1 MSLLLRINAAL
12 GAVFLVAAALA
23 GYVCWT
29 MLEDNAQREVLAEAG
44 LMMDS
49 AAAVRSYTAKEILPL
64 IAAGMKTDFPPQSV
78 PSYAAT
84 QNFLHFHEHHP
95 DYAYKEATLN
105 PTNPRDRAAEW
116 EGDIIQRFRNDAH
129 TEQVVGVRDTPM
141 GKSLYLARPIRAKP
155 ECLVCHSIPSAA
167 PQSMIARYGSDNG
180 FGWQPNE
187 VVAAQV
193 VSVPFESATANANK
207 EFRAFMILLVGVF
220 AAAFVVV
227 NILLYR
233 LVVRP
238 VRRIAAVADQ
248 VSQGDMSAPE
258 FPAGRR
264 DGDRVGHPLVR
275 AHAQEPGKSAAAPGD
290 LKSVAR
296 EVFVSYSQ
304 PDYAAPWRW
313 SLASRARH
321 QLLDRAARYRAVGRL
336 GGGNHRRHFQCARDD
351 FGFLREQQ
359 RFTAGAPRSGAGGA
373 QEREHPAVSHRKRGA
388 FEESGIFLEF
398 PALDGCLRAAA
409 GGALRQTV
417 RLLEGSI
424 GQERTEPQR
433 RPTLPAPSR
442 RRFCIMHCRW
452 TAPNS
457 RASNGSWPDTSD
469 RSPGTW

>member
-12 GAVFLVAAALA
+12 GAVFLLAASFA
-23 GYVCWT
+23 GYTCWT
-29 MLEDNAQREVLAEAG
+29 MLEANAQREVLAEAG

-64 IAAGMKTDFPPQSV
+64 ISAGMKQEFPPQSV

-167 PQSMIARYGSDNG
+167 PQSMVARYGVDNG

-193 VSVPFESATANANK
+193 VSVPFASATANADK

-220 AAAFVVV
+220 VAAFVVV

-258 FPAGRR
+258 FP
-264 DGDRVGHPLVR
+264 H
-275 AHAQEPGKSAAAPGD
+275 
-290 LKSVAR
+290 
-296 EVFVSYSQ
+296 
-304 PDYAAPWRW
+304 
-313 SLASRARH
+313 
-321 QLLDRAARYRAVGRL
+321 
-336 GGGNHRRHFQCARDD
+336 
-351 FGFLREQQ
+351 
-359 RFTAGAPRSGAGGA
+359 GGA
-373 QEREHPAVSHRKRGA
+373 TEIASVTRSFERMRK
-388 FEESGIFLEF
+388 SLEK
-398 PALDGCLRAAA
+398 
-409 GGALRQTV
+409 ALR
-417 RLLEGSI
+417 LLG
-424 GQERTEPQR
+424 
-433 RPTLPAPSR
+433 
-442 RRFCIMHCRW
+442 
-452 TAPNS
+452 N
-457 RASNGSWPDTSD
+457 
-469 RSPGTW
+469 

>member
-12 GAVFLVAAALA
+12 AAVFLLAASCA

-29 MLEDNAQREVLAEAG
+29 MLEANAQREVLAEAG

-64 IAAGMKTDFPPQSV
+64 ISAGMKQDFPPQSV

-129 TEQVVGVRDTPM
+129 TEQVVGVRETPL
-141 GKSLYLARPIRAKP
+141 GKSLYMARPIRAKP

-193 VSVPFESATANANK
+193 VSVPFASATANADK
-207 EFRAFMILLVGVF
+207 EFRAFMILLAGVF
-220 AAAFVVV
+220 IAAFVVV

-238 VRRIAAVADQ
+238 VRRIAMVADQ

-258 FPAGRR
+258 FP
-264 DGDRVGHPLVR
+264 
-275 AHAQEPGKSAAAPGD
+275 
-290 LKSVAR
+290 
-296 EVFVSYSQ
+296 
-304 PDYAAPWRW
+304 
-313 SLASRARH
+313 
-321 QLLDRAARYRAVGRL
+321 L
-336 GGGNHRRHFQCARDD
+336 GGAT
-351 FGFLREQQ
+351 EIVSV
-359 RFTAGAPRSGAGGA
+359 TRSF
-373 QEREHPAVSHRKRGA
+373 ERMRK
-388 FEESGIFLEF
+388 SLEK
-398 PALDGCLRAAA
+398 
-409 GGALRQTV
+409 ALR
-417 RLLEGSI
+417 LLG
-424 GQERTEPQR
+424 
-433 RPTLPAPSR
+433 
-442 RRFCIMHCRW
+442 
-452 TAPNS
+452 
-457 RASNGSWPDTSD
+457 D
-469 RSPGTW
+469 